1 MNFGQVRMPL
11 RRAAIFLFA
20 AFLLVCVGAIAHA
33 LRAAAVARMPRA
45 GAQDS
50 AAYKV
55 SVEKWR
61 HAYEATLESDDG
73 WLTVAGLFWLHPG
86 QNRFGTDPLGDIV
99 LPEGSTPADVGCFD
113 FQPGDSHDAK
123 VVVHVNPGVTIL
135 MNGKPVHQAELR
147 PDSSD
152 ALVLGD
158 LRLFVHKSGER
169 YSIRMKDK
177 NSKLRRE
184 FAGTR
189 WFAVNEAYR
198 VSAKFVAYDQPKEE
212 DIQNILGDTI
222 KIWVPGYAE
231 FTLKGAEY
239 RLEPTISDPQ
249 MMEFV
254 FRDLTS
260 GKETYAAARMIDT
273 LPPKD
278 GVVVL
283 DFNEAFNPPCAYN
296 PFTTCPLPQP
306 QNRLRVRIEAGEM
319 AYKQDRGT

>member
-184 FAGTR
+184 FTGTR

-212 DIQNILGDTI
+212 DIQNILGDTV
-222 KIWVPGYAE
+222 KIWVPGYAV

-319 AYKQDRGT
+319 AYKQDHGT